1 MMPAAIVSAQSAST
15 ISVEGNRRVEASTI
29 RSYFK
34 PSRDGQIGPHEL
46 DAAYKALI
54 NTGLFEDV
62 RIDPRGGRI
71 VVTVVENAVVNR
83 IAFEGNDKIKDEQ
96 LKLEI
101 QSKERGT
108 FSRPIVQSDVQRIVE
123 LYRRTGRYEVGVVPK
138 IIELPNSRVDLV
150 FEITEGG
157 KTGIKSIEF
166 IGNKAYS
173 GYRLKEVIKTTE
185 TGILAFLQTGNT
197 YDADRV
203 EADRE
208 LLRRWYLKHGYIDVR
223 VVAARGEYDPG
234 RRGFLIVF
242 QIEEGEQY
250 RVGTVN
256 VQSNVR
262 TLSADVL
269 RPKVRLSTGDVY
281 NGEALEKS

>member
-1 MMPAAIVSAQSAST
+1 VVVYDHGSGEAADFIGVWDNDDEVLVRFYHCKKTKEHAPGCRLEDLYEVVGQAVKT
-15 ISVEGNRRVEASTI
+15 NRWLH
-29 RSYFK
+29 RSDLLLDHLKRRAAGK
-34 PSRDGQIGPHEL
+34 PYRFP
-46 DAAYKALI
+46 
-54 NTGLFEDV
+54 V
-62 RIDPRGGRI
+62 GRLADLGRLLRSPGKP
-71 VVTVVENAVVNR
+71 V
-83 IAFEGNDKIKDEQ
+83 
-96 LKLEI
+96 
-101 QSKERGT
+101 
-108 FSRPIVQSDVQRIVE
+108 
-123 LYRRTGRYEVGVVPK
+123 RYEVAVVPK
-138 IIELPNSRVDLV
+138 TIELPNSRVDLV

-157 KTGIKSIEF
+157 KTGIKSIDF
-166 IGNKAYS
+166 VGNKAYS

-223 VVAARGEYDPG
+223 VVAARGEFDPA
-234 RRGFLIVF
+234 RRGFVVVF

-262 TLSADVL
+262 TLNADVL
-269 RPKVRLSTGDVY
+269 RPKVRLSSYTI
-281 NGEALEKS
+281 LM